1 MRNIEKL
8 KERLNVIK
16 SSSTKDLAEYIE
28 YELDPEEYRYL
39 LVKLYT
45 YEINELEK
53 EKYDRGIITQ
63 EERDKIENFIGKEV
77 LK

>member
-28 YELDPEEYRYL
+28 YEVDPEEYRYL

-45 YEINELEK
+45 CEINELEK
-53 EKYDRGIITQ
+53 EKC
-63 EERDKIENFIGKEV
+63 
-77 LK
+77 L